1 MAETM
6 DGLPREIPLTISE
19 RRYFVGF
26 EHCVRTRLAPVVRNG
41 REVAPNPACVR
52 RILKDERPSR
62 KMLINIFRNA
72 PELLDHPLTHPA
84 VKAIFGRWR
93 KFGQIPDGYGRG
105 MPQKTAKD
113 CEKEG
118 RHGC

>member
-1 MAETM
+1 MAEEAKR
-6 DGLPREIPLTISE
+6 PYRELPLTISE

-26 EHCVRTRLAPVVRNG
+26 EHHVRAHLAPIVRNG
-41 REVAPNPACVR
+41 REVPPNPTCVR

-84 VKAIFGRWR
+84 VKTIFGRWR
-93 KFGQIPDGYGRG
+93 KFGAIPDEYGRG
-105 MPQKTAKD
+105 MPQKTARD
-113 CEKEG
+113 CVKEN
-118 RHGC
+118 